1 MHFYLQAPNPKKT
14 SNSVTELD
22 GKLQELHDTLSRLR
36 RESDEQVNEQQQHF
50 LQKVRAYSIQIYN
63 DQIQKLRRES
73 EDATRTIERLQQQLQ
88 RQSDYETLKREIQ

>member
-36 RESDEQVNEQQQHF
+36 RESDEQVNKQQQNF
-50 LQKVRAYSIQIYN
+50 LQKVRAYSIQIYHG
-63 DQIQKLRRES
+63 QIQKLRRES